1 MIDLSLTEEQLMLQQ
16 TARDFAEKE
25 IEPLVEQL
33 EKLDHA
39 KQSPW
44 EICKPMVT
52 KGTSLGFTKMLI
64 PEEYGGL
71 GQECRDMVILLEEL
85 GAADVAIA
93 ADYFN
98 LTMTMPLAFIHGCEE
113 AQRVRYLED
122 FCNAEVTVLAGAQ
135 SEPNVAGSEMFCP
148 IPDPGL
154 GMKTSAERQEDGG
167 YVLNG
172 TKSAFVTNAGAADA
186 YFILARTD
194 LTRPQFESVSF
205 FYIPA
210 DTPGLSIGKQTELMG
225 YKSSCHAEVVLEDVY
240 VSKEQLIGEE
250 NGGLKLLAGI
260 PHMVVGLSACYVGLA
275 RAAYEYA
282 LAYSKQRVSWGQ
294 PIANHQAV
302 ALKLADM
309 LVDTQAA
316 RLMVW
321 DAAYAVDT
329 GSHLGGMVKAP
340 AAKTFAVDT
349 AIKNAQKAVEILGG
363 YGVATEYKTTKFLSD
378 AIVGYACDF
387 TRDILRLGIAH
398 AAQEM

>member
-1 MIDLSLTEEQLMLQQ
+1 MIDFSLTEEQKMLQQ
-16 TARDFAEKE
+16 TARDFAQKE
-25 IEPLVEQL
+25 IEPLVEQI

-44 EICKPMVT
+44 ELCRPMVK
-52 KGTSLGFTKMLI
+52 KGTALGFTKMLV
-64 PEEYGGL
+64 PEQYGGL
-71 GQECRDMVILLEEL
+71 GQGCRDIIILLEEL

-98 LTMTMPLAFIHGCEE
+98 LTMTMPLVFLYGCEGE
-113 AQRVRYLED
+113 QRTRYLED
-122 FCNAEVTVLAGAQ
+122 FCNSEVTVLAGAQ

-148 IPDPGL
+148 IPDPNL
-154 GMKTSAERQEDGG
+154 GMKTFAERQGDG

-194 LTRPQFESVSF
+194 LTKPQFESASF
-205 FYIPA
+205 FYIPS
-210 DTPGLSIGKQTELMG
+210 DTPGLNIGKQTPLMG
-225 YKSSCHAEVVLEDVY
+225 YKSSCHAEVILDNVY
-240 VSKEQLIGEE
+240 VPKEHLMGEK
-250 NGGLKLLAGI
+250 NKGLALLAGI
-260 PHMVVGLSACYVGLA
+260 PHMVVGLAACYVGLA
-275 RAAYEYA
+275 RATYEYA
-282 LAYSKQRVSWGQ
+282 LAYSKERISWGQ

-329 GSHLGGMVKAP
+329 ESHLGGMIKAP
-340 AAKTFAVDT
+340 GAKTFAVDT
-349 AIKNAQKAVEILGG
+349 AIKNAQKAMEILGG
-363 YGVATEYKTTKFLSD
+363 YGVATEYKTVKFLSD
-378 AIVGYACDF
+378 AMVGYSCDF

-398 AAQEM
+398 AAQEL